1 MTMARKMMSQMG
13 QGGSPMEMMQK
24 TMAQMSEGAKPPSM
38 DKMMGVCMGMCSE
51 MLNAI
56 HQTNALA
63 VYGTP
68 ELRAAF
74 TEWLSAIERWLH

>member
-13 QGGSPMEMMQK
+13 QGGSPMEMTQK
-24 TMAQMSEGAKPPSM
+24 SMAQMSEGAKPPSM

-51 MLNAI
+51 MLHAI

-68 ELRAAF
+68 SCGR
-74 TEWLSAIERWLH
+74 H